1 MIDRLRNAWRILI
14 GRYPVAQRRVL
25 PTRRDVE
32 TVKFE
37 FGDHKWFGSLGR
49 YPDGSPAEVFMK
61 SAKTGNLM
69 RAMTNDSAIAASL
82 ALQYGC
88 PADVLI
94 SALTR
99 DTGGAP
105 LTPLSAAF
113 DILMTRP
120 EEQRR

>member
-1 MIDRLRNAWRILI
+1 MSRVRNAWRILI
-14 GRYPVAQRRVL
+14 GRYPMAQRRVL
-25 PTRRDVE
+25 PDRRDVE

-49 YPDGSPAEVFMK
+49 FADGSPAEVFMK

-88 PADVLI
+88 PAHVLI
-94 SALTR
+94 GALTR
-99 DTGGAP
+99 DMGGEP
-105 LTPLSAAF
+105 LSPLSAAL
-113 DILMTRP
+113 DILTTRP
-120 EEQRR
+120 EEQCR